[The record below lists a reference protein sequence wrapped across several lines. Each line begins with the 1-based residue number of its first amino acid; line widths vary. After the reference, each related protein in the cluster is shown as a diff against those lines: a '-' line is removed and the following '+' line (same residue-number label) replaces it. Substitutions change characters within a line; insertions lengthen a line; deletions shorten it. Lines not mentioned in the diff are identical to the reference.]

1 MDGDLKGTNDMH
13 ERDCSFFMQE
23 LTTCF
28 LYAPALHTVFS
39 EVMGIFL
46 SFIVTFERNPT
57 ALLKMVTKE
66 RINHI

>member
-1 MDGDLKGTNDMH
+1 MH